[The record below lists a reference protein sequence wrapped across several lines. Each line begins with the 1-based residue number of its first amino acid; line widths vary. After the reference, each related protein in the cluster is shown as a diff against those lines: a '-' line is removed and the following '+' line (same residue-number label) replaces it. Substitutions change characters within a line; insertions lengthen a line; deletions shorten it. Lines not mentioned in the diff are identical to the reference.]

1 VSLASYPPYSARKSP
16 SPPRR
21 DSKWWGWGDPEIE
34 PELDG
39 PALETLRERIGE
51 LRPASPPPELDGFE
65 LPPAEALPPA
75 LIEAMGAEN
84 VFTSAEDRLRHATG
98 CGYVDLA
105 RLRLGRLDAAP
116 DAVVVPADADEVKRV
131 LELCATEGVAVVP
144 FGGGSSVVGGVE
156 PLRGDH
162 SRLIS
167 LDLTRLRDVEVDR
180 RSLTARL
187 GAGLRGP
194 EAEAELAKHG
204 LVLGHY
210 PQSFEYATI
219 GGFAATR
226 SAGQASSGYGR
237 FDALVSS
244 VRLVAPAGEL
254 ETLATPH
261 TAAGPALRELVIGSE
276 GVFGV
281 IPDVTVR
288 VRPAPK
294 QRRYEAWMA
303 EGFEAGA
310 EIVRALAQG
319 SGLPDVIRVSDEEE
333 TEVSLALSGPRGLT
347 GSLFDGYLGLRRRR
361 GGALIIVGFEGEEE
375 SMARR
380 RALSVRALHRGG
392 AVYLG
397 QSAGRSWE
405 HGRYQGPYLR
415 DTLMG
420 MGAMVETLETSHTW
434 TEMAGLHAAIRGAIR
449 DSLAG
454 QGTPGLVFCHL
465 SHAYADGASLYFTFI
480 SRSREGAEV
489 EQWRQVKQA
498 ACEAIVA
505 SGGTITHHHAVGHD
519 HAPYMEAE
527 VGRTGLDVL
536 RAVKDQLDPAG
547 IMNPGKLLDLA

>member
-1 VSLASYPPYSARKSP
+1 MTEKSP
-16 SPPRR
+16 FAPRR
-21 DSKWWGWGDPEIE
+21 DSKWWGWGDPAIT
-34 PELDG
+34 PALDG

-51 LRPASPPPELDGFE
+51 LRPSSPPPSLEEVD
-65 LPPAEALPPA
+65 LPTAQALPPA
-75 LIEAMGAEN
+75 LIEAVGEES
-84 VFTSAEDRLRHATG
+84 VFTDTEDRLRHATG

-105 RLRLGRLDAAP
+105 RLRSGKLNAAP
-116 DAVVVPADADEVKRV
+116 DAVLLPADAAEVKRV
-131 LELCATEGVAVVP
+131 LEICATEGVAVVP
-144 FGGGSSVVGGVE
+144 FGGGTSVVGGVE
-156 PLRGDH
+156 PSRGEHD
-162 SRLIS
+162 RLIS
-167 LDLTRLRDVEVDR
+167 LDLMRLHAVEVDR
-180 RSLTARL
+180 HSLTARL

-194 EAEAELAKHG
+194 QAEAALAKHG

-244 VRLVAPAGEL
+244 VRLLAPAGDL

-310 EIVRALAQG
+310 EIVRRLAQG
-319 SGLPDVIRVSDEEE
+319 PGLPDVIRISDEEE
-333 TEVSLALSGPRGLT
+333 TEVSLALSGPRGLA
-347 GSLFDGYLGLRRRR
+347 GSLFGGYLGLRRRR
-361 GGALIIVGFEGEEE
+361 AGSLVIVGLEGEEE
-375 SMARR
+375 SVARR
-380 RALSVRALHRGG
+380 RALSVRELQRGG

-415 DTLMG
+415 DTLMD
-420 MGAMVETLETSHTW
+420 MRAMVETLETSQTWAELSSLHT
-434 TEMAGLHAAIRGAIR
+434 AVRNAIRA
-449 DSLAG
+449 SLAE

-480 SRSREGAEV
+480 SRTREGAEV
-489 EQWRQVKQA
+489 DQWRQVKRA
-498 ACEAIVA
+498 ASEAIVA

-536 RAVKDQLDPAG
+536 RAAKAQLDPAG
-547 IMNPGKLLDLA
+547 IMNPGKLLA